1 MLFLR
6 KLFYI
11 TIYTNLLIAMAA
23 MAQCALTYIIFERSI
38 NWYIV
43 LVEGTATLLL
53 YNFSLWW
60 SKPKNP
66 KESKFPRTRWIFN
79 HEWVMWMNNGIA
91 LLVLAYCLWHIHI
104 YSFLFLGFIGLLSLL
119 YGMPLFTFHDRK
131 VGLRQI
137 PGAKIFHIALVWV
150 CSSVVL
156 PYIELANMEVSIEQW
171 VFIALCGLKFIFL
184 IICTLPFDIR
194 DIQQDSYYH
203 LRTLPNMLG
212 ERRAKNLTY
221 TLLALHCLLV
231 LAVPYTL
238 FVKIGLILTNV
249 FIFALL
255 KLAVFKTKDHYH
267 YAYLLDG
274 SLVLQFVIVVLCHY
288 LPLPC

>member
-1 MLFLR
+1 
-6 KLFYI
+6 
-11 TIYTNLLIAMAA
+11 MAA

-43 LVEGTATLLL
+43 SVEGTATLLL

-79 HEWVMWMNNGIA
+79 HEWIMWLNNGIA
-91 LLVLAYCLWHIHI
+91 LLVLGYCLWHIHM
-104 YSFLFLGFIGLLSLL
+104 YSFLFLGFIGVLSLL
-119 YGMPLFTFHDRK
+119 YGMPLFKFQDRK

-156 PYIELANMEVSIEQW
+156 PYVELTNVGVSINHW
-171 VFIALCGLKFIFL
+171 VLIALCVLKFIFL
-184 IICTLPFDIR
+184 LICTLPFDIR

-212 ERRAKNLTY
+212 EQKAKNLTY
-221 TLLALHCLLV
+221 LLLALHCILVV
-231 LAVPYTL
+231 LAPYTML
-238 FVKIGLILTNV
+238 IKIGLLLTNV
-249 FIFALL
+249 LIFALL

-274 SLVLQFVIVVLCHY
+274 SLVLQFFIVFLAVVFS
-288 LPLPC
+288 PAA

>member
-1 MLFLR
+1 MSFLR
-6 KLFYI
+6 KIFYI
-11 TIYTNLLIAMAA
+11 SIYTNILIALAA
-23 MAQCALTYIIFERSI
+23 MAQCALTYIIFERPT

-91 LLVLAYCLWHIHI
+91 LVILGYCLWHIHL
-104 YSFLFLGFIGLLSLL
+104 YSFLFLGFIGALSLL

-156 PYIELANMEVSIEQW
+156 PYVELLNMGDVIDRW
-171 VFIALCGLKFIFL
+171 VFVALCVLKFIFL

-212 ERRAKNLTY
+212 EQKAKKLTY
-221 TLLALHCLLV
+221 VLVMLHCLLI
-231 LAVPYTL
+231 LIAPYL
-238 FVKIGLILTNV
+238 IGIKAGLILTNV
-249 FIFALL
+249 LIFALL
-255 KLAVFKTKDHYH
+255 KLAVFKSKEHYH

-274 SLVLQFVIVVLCHY
+274 SLVLQFLFVVL
-288 LPLPC
+288 LSNLSLF

>member
-1 MLFLR
+1 MSFLR
-6 KLFYI
+6 KIFYI
-11 TIYTNLLIAMAA
+11 SIYTNILIALAA
-23 MAQCALTYIIFERSI
+23 MAQCALTYIIFERPT

-66 KESKFPRTRWIFN
+66 KESKFLRTRWIFN

-91 LLVLAYCLWHIHI
+91 LVILGYCLWHIHL
-104 YSFLFLGFIGLLSLL
+104 YSFLFLGFIGALSLL

-137 PGAKIFHIALVWV
+137 PGTKIFHIALVWV

-156 PYIELANMEVSIEQW
+156 PYVELLNMGDVIDRW
-171 VFIALCGLKFIFL
+171 VFVALCVLKFIFL

-212 ERRAKNLTY
+212 EQKAKKLTY
-221 TLLALHCLLV
+221 VLVMLHCLLI
-231 LAVPYTL
+231 LIAPYL
-238 FVKIGLILTNV
+238 IGIKAGLMLTNV
-249 FIFALL
+249 LIFALL
-255 KLAVFKTKDHYH
+255 KLAVFKSKEHYH

-274 SLVLQFVIVVLCHY
+274 SLVLQFLIVVL
-288 LPLPC
+288 LSNLSLF

>member
-1 MLFLR
+1 MLSLR

-23 MAQCALTYIIFERSI
+23 MAQCALTYIIFERPI

-79 HEWVMWMNNGIA
+79 HEWVMWVNNSIA
-91 LLVLAYCLWHIHI
+91 LIVLAFCLWHIHL

-156 PYIELANMEVSIEQW
+156 PYIELISAGDKITQW
-171 VFIALCGLKFIFL
+171 VFIALYGLKFVFL

-212 ERRAKNLTY
+212 EQRAKNLTY

-231 LAVPYTL
+231 LIVPYI
-238 FVKIGLILTNV
+238 VYIKIGLVLTNIL
-249 FIFALL
+249 IFALL
-255 KLAVFKTKDHYH
+255 KLAVFRTKEHYH

-274 SLVLQFVIVVLCHY
+274 SLVLQFLIVILVGIF
-288 LPLPC
+288 

>member
-6 KLFYI
+6 KIFYI
-11 TIYTNLLIAMAA
+11 SIYTNILIALAA
-23 MAQCALTYIIFERSI
+23 MAQCALTYIIFERPI
-38 NWYIV
+38 NWSIV
-43 LVEGTATLLL
+43 LVEGAATLLL

-66 KESKFPRTRWIFN
+66 KESKFARTRWIFN
-79 HEWVMWMNNGIA
+79 NEWVMWLNNVIA
-91 LLVLAYCLWHIHI
+91 LAILGYCLFHIHR
-104 YSFLFLGFIGLLSLL
+104 YSFLFLGFIGILSLL

-131 VGLRQI
+131 VGFRQI

-150 CSSVVL
+150 CSSVIL
-156 PYIELANMEVSIEQW
+156 PYVELLNIGDAIDRW
-171 VFIALCGLKFIFL
+171 VLVALCVLKFIFL

-203 LRTLPNMLG
+203 LRTLPNILG
-212 ERRAKNLTY
+212 EQKAKNLTY
-221 TLLALHCLLV
+221 TLLLLHSILILVAPYLLWIK
-231 LAVPYTL
+231 L
-238 FVKIGLILTNV
+238 GLILTN
-249 FIFALL
+249 ILIYTLL

-274 SLVLQFVIVVLCHY
+274 SLVLQFLIVALFSIW
-288 LPLPC
+288 

>member
-11 TIYTNLLIAMAA
+11 SIYTNLLIALAA
-23 MAQCALTYIIFERSI
+23 MAQCALTYIIFERQI

-91 LLVLAYCLWHIHI
+91 LAILCYSLWHIHI
-104 YSFLFLGFIGLLSLL
+104 YSFLFLGFIGVLSLL

-156 PYIELANMEVSIEQW
+156 PYVELLNMADPIDRW
-171 VFIALCGLKFIFL
+171 VFVALCGLKFIFL

-212 ERRAKNLTY
+212 EQKAKNLTY
-221 TLLALHCLLV
+221 TLVVLHCLLIIV
-231 LAVPYTL
+231 APYALYIKT
-238 FVKIGLILTNV
+238 GLILTNV
-249 FIFALL
+249 LILALL

-274 SLVLQFVIVVLCHY
+274 SLVIQFLIVVLCSIEY
-288 LPLPC
+288 GRF

>member
-23 MAQCALTYIIFERSI
+23 MAQCALTYIIFERPI

-60 SKPKNP
+60 SKPKKP

-79 HEWVMWMNNGIA
+79 HEWVMWVNNSIA
-91 LLVLAYCLWHIHI
+91 LIVLAFCLWHIHLH
-104 YSFLFLGFIGLLSLL
+104 SFLFLGFIGLLSLL

-150 CSSVVL
+150 CSSVML
-156 PYIELANMEVSIEQW
+156 PYIELVSAGDKITQW
-171 VFIALCGLKFIFL
+171 VFIALCGLKFVFL

-212 ERRAKNLTY
+212 EQRAKNLTY
-221 TLLALHCLLV
+221 TLLVLHCLLV
-231 LAVPYTL
+231 LIVPYMMY
-238 FVKIGLILTNV
+238 VKVGLILTNIL
-249 FIFALL
+249 IFALL
-255 KLAVFKTKDHYH
+255 KLAVFRTKEHYH

-274 SLVLQFVIVVLCHY
+274 SLVLQFLIVILVGIF
-288 LPLPC
+288 

>member
-1 MLFLR
+1 MLSLR

-23 MAQCALTYIIFERSI
+23 MAQCALTYIIFERPI

-79 HEWVMWMNNGIA
+79 HEWVMWVNNSIA
-91 LLVLAYCLWHIHI
+91 LIVLAFCLWHIHL

-156 PYIELANMEVSIEQW
+156 PYIELISAGDKITQW
-171 VFIALCGLKFIFL
+171 VFIALCGLKFVFL

-212 ERRAKNLTY
+212 EQRAKNLTY

-231 LAVPYTL
+231 LIVPYI
-238 FVKIGLILTNV
+238 VYIKIGLVLTNIL
-249 FIFALL
+249 IFALL
-255 KLAVFKTKDHYH
+255 KLAVFRTKKHYH

-274 SLVLQFVIVVLCHY
+274 SLVLQFLIVILVGIF
-288 LPLPC
+288 

>member
-6 KLFYI
+6 KIFYI
-11 TIYTNLLIAMAA
+11 SIYTNILIALAA
-23 MAQCALTYIIFERSI
+23 MAQCALTYIIFERPI
-38 NWYIV
+38 NWSIV

-60 SKPKNP
+60 SKPQNP
-66 KESKFPRTRWIFN
+66 KESKFARTRWIFN
-79 HEWVMWMNNGIA
+79 HEWVMWLNNVITLIILG
-91 LLVLAYCLWHIHI
+91 YCLLHIHI
-104 YSFLFLGFIGLLSLL
+104 YSFLFLGFIGILSLL

-131 VGLRQI
+131 VGLRQV

-156 PYIELANMEVSIEQW
+156 PYVELLNIGDRIDSW
-171 VFIALCGLKFIFL
+171 VLVALCVLKFIFL

-212 ERRAKNLTY
+212 EQKAKRLTY
-221 TLLALHCLLV
+221 TLLLLHSLLI
-231 LAVPYTL
+231 LIAPYL
-238 FVKIGLILTNV
+238 LWIKLGLILTN
-249 FIFALL
+249 ILIYALL

-274 SLVLQFVIVVLCHY
+274 SLVLQFLIVVLFSIY
-288 LPLPC
+288 

>member
-1 MLFLR
+1 MSFLR
-6 KLFYI
+6 KIFYI
-11 TIYTNLLIAMAA
+11 SIYTNILIALAA
-23 MAQCALTYIIFERSI
+23 MAQCALTYIIFERPT

-79 HEWVMWMNNGIA
+79 HEWVMWINNGIA
-91 LLVLAYCLWHIHI
+91 LVILGYCLWHIHL
-104 YSFLFLGFIGLLSLL
+104 YSFLFLGFIGALSLL

-156 PYIELANMEVSIEQW
+156 PYVELLNIGDVIDRW
-171 VFIALCGLKFIFL
+171 VFVALCVLKFIFL

-212 ERRAKNLTY
+212 EQKAKKLTY
-221 TLLALHCLLV
+221 VLVILHCLLI
-231 LAVPYTL
+231 LIAPYLTGI
-238 FVKIGLILTNV
+238 KAGLILTNV
-249 FIFALL
+249 LIFALL
-255 KLAVFKTKDHYH
+255 KLAVFKSKEHYH

-274 SLVLQFVIVVLCHY
+274 SLVLQFLIVVLSSN
-288 LPLPC
+288 LSLF

>member
-6 KLFYI
+6 RVFYI

-23 MAQCALTYIIFERSI
+23 MAQCALTYIIFERPI

-66 KESKFPRTRWIFN
+66 KESKFARTRWIFSN
-79 HEWVMWMNNGIA
+79 EWVMWLNNVIA
-91 LLVLAYCLWHIHI
+91 LIVLGYCLLHIHL
-104 YSFLFLGFIGLLSLL
+104 YSFLFLGFIGILSLL
-119 YGMPLFTFHDRK
+119 YGMPLFTFHNRK

-156 PYIELANMEVSIEQW
+156 PYVELLNIGDTIARW
-171 VFIALCGLKFIFL
+171 VFAALCVLKFIFL

-212 ERRAKNLTY
+212 EQKAKNLTY
-221 TLLALHCLLV
+221 SLLLLHSLLIFV
-231 LAVPYTL
+231 APYL
-238 FVKIGLILTNV
+238 LWIKLGLILTN
-249 FIFALL
+249 ILIYALL

-274 SLVLQFVIVVLCHY
+274 SLVLQFLIVVLFKSFS
-288 LPLPC
+288 

>member
-1 MLFLR
+1 MSFLR
-6 KLFYI
+6 KIFYVS
-11 TIYTNLLIAMAA
+11 IYTNILIALAA
-23 MAQCALTYIIFERSI
+23 MAQCALTYIIFERPI

-43 LVEGTATLLL
+43 LIEGTATLLL

-60 SKPKNP
+60 SKPKDP
-66 KESKFPRTRWIFN
+66 KQSKFPRTRWIFN
-79 HEWVMWMNNGIA
+79 HEWVMWCNNSIA
-91 LLVLAYCLWHIHI
+91 LALLAYCLWHIHL
-104 YSFLFLGFIGLLSLL
+104 YSFLFLGFIGALSLL

-156 PYIELANMEVSIEQW
+156 PYVELANTGITVDHW
-171 VFIALCGLKFIFL
+171 VFMVLCVLKFIFL

-212 ERRAKNLTY
+212 EQKAKNLTY
-221 TLLALHCLLV
+221 TLLVLHSLFILI
-231 LAVPYTL
+231 APYL
-238 FVKIGLILTNV
+238 IPIKIGLILTNLL
-249 FIFALL
+249 ILALL
-255 KLAVFKTKDHYH
+255 KLAVFKSREHYH

-274 SLVLQFVIVVLCHY
+274 SLVLQFLIVVLFY
-288 LPLPC
+288 GL

>member
-1 MLFLR
+1 MSFLR
-6 KLFYI
+6 KIFYI
-11 TIYTNLLIAMAA
+11 SIYTNILIALAA
-23 MAQCALTYIIFERSI
+23 MAQCALTYIIFERPT

-91 LLVLAYCLWHIHI
+91 LVILGYCLWHIHL
-104 YSFLFLGFIGLLSLL
+104 YSFLFLGFIGALSLL

-156 PYIELANMEVSIEQW
+156 PYVELLNMGDVIDRW
-171 VFIALCGLKFIFL
+171 VFVALCVLKFIFL

-212 ERRAKNLTY
+212 EQKAKKLTY
-221 TLLALHCLLV
+221 VLVMLHCLLI
-231 LAVPYTL
+231 LIAPYL
-238 FVKIGLILTNV
+238 IGIKAGLILTNV
-249 FIFALL
+249 LIFALL
-255 KLAVFKTKDHYH
+255 KLAVFKSKEHYH

-274 SLVLQFVIVVLCHY
+274 SLVLQFLIVVL
-288 LPLPC
+288 LSNLSLF